1 MWITAFLNFIL
12 YIPVAIA
19 IVYDATVVVHG
30 GRMRLVRNPKT
41 YRQDN
46 HGEKGV
52 AIRMLV

>member
-19 IVYDATVVVHG
+19 IVYDATLVVHG
-30 GRMRLVRNPKT
+30 GRIRLVRNPKT